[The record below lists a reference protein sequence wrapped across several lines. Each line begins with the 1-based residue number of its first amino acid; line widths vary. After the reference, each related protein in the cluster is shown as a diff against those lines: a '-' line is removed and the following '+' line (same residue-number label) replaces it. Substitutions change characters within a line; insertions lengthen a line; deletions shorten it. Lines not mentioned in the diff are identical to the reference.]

1 MKRLCALVLCLLLLT
16 ACGQST
22 STKPSVEPPTEST
35 EQPAESATESTEQS
49 TEAPTE
55 PTEQS
60 TQPTEQPTE
69 APTEAPTESTE
80 QPAES
85 ATESTEQP
93 SESATESTEQPAE
106 SSTKSTEQ
114 STNPPEAITEQSA
127 EPATEP
133 TEQPAEPTTDATS
146 PDTDKE
152 ETQMLHIQA
161 GESEFTATWADNS
174 SVDALKELLAEGPL
188 TLTMS
193 DYAQMEKGA
202 DLGVRLPQNNQQM
215 NTTAGDIILYQ
226 GRTLVIYYDQNSW
239 SLTPIAKIEG
249 VDAEKLRAALGDGDV
264 TVTFSLE

>member
-1 MKRLCALVLCLLLLT
+1 MKRFCALVLCLLLT

-22 STKPSVEPPTEST
+22 STKPSVEPTTEST
-35 EQPAESATESTEQS
+35 EQPAESSTESTEQPTEPATESIEQPAEAS
-49 TEAPTE
+49 TEPTEQPAEAPSESTEQPAEAPTE

-60 TQPTEQPTE
+60 AE
-69 APTEAPTESTE
+69 APTE
-80 QPAES
+80 
-85 ATESTEQP
+85 
-93 SESATESTEQPAE
+93 ATESTEQPAE

-114 STNPPEAITEQSA
+114 PTESTEQPS
-127 EPATEP
+127 ESTTEP
-133 TEQPAEPTTDATS
+133 TEQSSEAPTEATS
-146 PDTDKE
+146 SDTDKE

>member
-22 STKPSVEPPTEST
+22 STKPSVEPTT
-35 EQPAESATESTEQS
+35 ESATESTEQS
-49 TEAPTE
+49 TKPTE
-55 PTEQS
+55 SITEQS
-60 TQPTEQPTE
+60 TESSTEPTEQPTE
-69 APTEAPTESTE
+69 ST
-80 QPAES
+80 
-85 ATESTEQP
+85 
-93 SESATESTEQPAE
+93 TESTEQPAE

-114 STNPPEAITEQSA
+114 SAESATEPTTEQPSEA
-127 EPATEP
+127 STEP
-133 TEQPAEPTTDATS
+133 TEQPAESSTEPTTDATS
-146 PDTDKE
+146 SDTDKE

-174 SVDALKELLAEGPL
+174 SVDALKELLAEEPL

>member
-22 STKPSVEPPTEST
+22 STKPSVEPTT
-35 EQPAESATESTEQS
+35 ESATESTEQS
-49 TEAPTE
+49 TKPTE
-55 PTEQS
+55 SITEQS
-60 TQPTEQPTE
+60 TESSTEPTEQPTE
-69 APTEAPTESTE
+69 ST
-80 QPAES
+80 
-85 ATESTEQP
+85 
-93 SESATESTEQPAE
+93 TESTEQPAE

-114 STNPPEAITEQSA
+114 S
-127 EPATEP
+127 
-133 TEQPAEPTTDATS
+133 AEPTTEATTS
-146 PDTDKE
+146 DTDKE

-161 GESEFTATWADNS
+161 GESEFTAAWADNS
-174 SVDALKELLAEGPL
+174 SVDALKELLEEGPL

>member
-22 STKPSVEPPTEST
+22 STKPSVEP
-35 EQPAESATESTEQS
+35 ATESTEQS
-49 TEAPTE
+49 AEAT
-55 PTEQS
+55 TEQS
-60 TQPTEQPTE
+60 
-69 APTEAPTESTE
+69 AESTTE
-80 QPAES
+80 QPAEPP
-85 ATESTEQP
+85 TEA
-93 SESATESTEQPAE
+93 ATESTEQPAE
-106 SSTKSTEQ
+106 SSTES
-114 STNPPEAITEQSA
+114 ITEQSA
-127 EPATEP
+127 ESSTESTEQSSEASTEP
-133 TEQPAEPTTDATS
+133 TEQPAESTTESTEQSTESATDATS
-146 PDTDKE
+146 SDTDKE

-161 GESEFTATWADNS
+161 GESEFTAIWADNS
-174 SVDALKELLAEGPL
+174 SVDALKELLAEGSL

-249 VDAEKLRAALGDGDV
+249 VDAEKLCAALGDGDV

>member
-22 STKPSVEPPTEST
+22 STKPSVEPATEST
-35 EQPAESATESTEQS
+35 EQPAEAPTEATEQS
-49 TEAPTE
+49 AEAATEA
-55 PTEQS
+55 TEQPDEAS
-60 TQPTEQPTE
+60 TKPTEQP
-69 APTEAPTESTE
+69 AEAPTESTE
-80 QPAES
+80 QSAEAATESTEQSAES
-85 ATESTEQP
+85 ATESI
-93 SESATESTEQPAE
+93 EQPAE

-114 STNPPEAITEQSA
+114 SA
-127 EPATEP
+127 EPATE
-133 TEQPAEPTTDATS
+133 ATTS
-146 PDTDKE
+146 DTDKE

-264 TVTFSLE
+264 TVTFSLQ

>member
-35 EQPAESATESTEQS
+35 EQPAE
-49 TEAPTE
+49 
-55 PTEQS
+55 
-60 TQPTEQPTE
+60 
-69 APTEAPTESTE
+69 APTESTE
-80 QPAES
+80 QSAEA
-85 ATESTEQP
+85 ATEATEQP
-93 SESATESTEQPAE
+93 DEASTKPTEQPAE
-106 SSTKSTEQ
+106 STTE
-114 STNPPEAITEQSA
+114 
-127 EPATEP
+127 AT
-133 TEQPAEPTTDATS
+133 TS
-146 PDTDKE
+146 DTDKE

>member
-22 STKPSVEPPTEST
+22 STKPSVEPTTES
-35 EQPAESATESTEQS
+35 
-49 TEAPTE
+49 
-55 PTEQS
+55 
-60 TQPTEQPTE
+60 
-69 APTEAPTESTE
+69 
-80 QPAES
+80 
-85 ATESTEQP
+85 TESTEQP
-93 SESATESTEQPAE
+93 SESSTESSEQP
-106 SSTKSTEQ
+106 TE
-114 STNPPEAITEQSA
+114 
-127 EPATEP
+127 AT
-133 TEQPAEPTTDATS
+133 TS
-146 PDTDKE
+146 DTDKE

-161 GESEFTATWADNS
+161 GESEFIATWADNS

-264 TVTFSLE
+264 TVTFSQE

>member
-22 STKPSVEPPTEST
+22 STTPSVEPPTEST
-35 EQPAESATESTEQS
+35 EQPAESTTESTEQSAEASTEPTEQSTKPTESITEQPAESTTESTEQS
-49 TEAPTE
+49 TEA
-55 PTEQS
+55 
-60 TQPTEQPTE
+60 
-69 APTEAPTESTE
+69 TE

-85 ATESTEQP
+85 AS
-93 SESATESTEQPAE
+93 
-106 SSTKSTEQ
+106 
-114 STNPPEAITEQSA
+114 
-127 EPATEP
+127 EP
-133 TEQPAEPTTDATS
+133 TEQSSEAPTEATTS
-146 PDTDKE
+146 DTDKE

>member
-22 STKPSVEPPTEST
+22 STKPSVEPTTESTTEST
-35 EQPAESATESTEQS
+35 EQPAEST
-49 TEAPTE
+49 TE
-55 PTEQS
+55 PTEQPAES
-60 TQPTEQPTE
+60 S
-69 APTEAPTESTE
+69 TESTE

-85 ATESTEQP
+85 TTEPTEQPSESSTEPTEQPAEAPTKSTEQP
-93 SESATESTEQPAE
+93 AESSTESATESATESTEQPAE
-106 SSTKSTEQ
+106 APTESTEQ
-114 STNPPEAITEQSA
+114 
-127 EPATEP
+127 P
-133 TEQPAEPTTDATS
+133 TESTTEATS
-146 PDTDKE
+146 SDTDKE

>member
-1 MKRLCALVLCLLLLT
+1 EPTEQPVESPT
-16 ACGQST
+16 EQPTEST
-22 STKPSVEPPTEST
+22 TEPTEQPAESTTEST
-35 EQPAESATESTEQS
+35 EQPAE
-49 TEAPTE
+49 
-55 PTEQS
+55 
-60 TQPTEQPTE
+60 
-69 APTEAPTESTE
+69 
-80 QPAES
+80 
-85 ATESTEQP
+85 
-93 SESATESTEQPAE
+93 
-106 SSTKSTEQ
+106 
-114 STNPPEAITEQSA
+114 
-127 EPATEP
+127 
-133 TEQPAEPTTDATS
+133 PTTETTTS
-146 PDTDKE
+146 DTDKE

-161 GESEFTATWADNS
+161 GESEFTAAWADNS
-174 SVDALKELLAEGPL
+174 SVDALKELLEEGPL

>member
-1 MKRLCALVLCLLLLT
+1 
-16 ACGQST
+16 
-22 STKPSVEPPTEST
+22 
-35 EQPAESATESTEQS
+35 
-49 TEAPTE
+49 
-55 PTEQS
+55 
-60 TQPTEQPTE
+60 
-69 APTEAPTESTE
+69 
-80 QPAES
+80 
-85 ATESTEQP
+85 
-93 SESATESTEQPAE
+93 
-106 SSTKSTEQ
+106 
-114 STNPPEAITEQSA
+114 
-127 EPATEP
+127 
-133 TEQPAEPTTDATS
+133 
-146 PDTDKE
+146 
-152 ETQMLHIQA
+152 MLHIQA
-161 GESEFTATWADNS
+161 GESEFTAAWADNS

>member
-22 STKPSVEPPTEST
+22 STKPSVEPTTEPTEST
-35 EQPAESATESTEQS
+35 EQPAESTTEPTEQSTEST

-55 PTEQS
+55 PTEQ
-60 TQPTEQPTE
+60 PT
-69 APTEAPTESTE
+69 
-80 QPAES
+80 
-85 ATESTEQP
+85 
-93 SESATESTEQPAE
+93 
-106 SSTKSTEQ
+106 
-114 STNPPEAITEQSA
+114 
-127 EPATEP
+127 EPATE
-133 TEQPAEPTTDATS
+133 ATTS
-146 PDTDKE
+146 DTDKE

-161 GESEFTATWADNS
+161 GESEFIATWADNS

-264 TVTFSLE
+264 TVTFSQE

>member
-22 STKPSVEPPTEST
+22 STKPSVEPAIEPTEQPAESSTEATEQPAEPPTEATEQPAESASEST
-35 EQPAESATESTEQS
+35 EQPAEST
-49 TEAPTE
+49 TEA
-55 PTEQS
+55 
-60 TQPTEQPTE
+60 
-69 APTEAPTESTE
+69 
-80 QPAES
+80 
-85 ATESTEQP
+85 
-93 SESATESTEQPAE
+93 
-106 SSTKSTEQ
+106 
-114 STNPPEAITEQSA
+114 
-127 EPATEP
+127 
-133 TEQPAEPTTDATS
+133 TTS
-146 PDTDKE
+146 DTDKE

-161 GESEFTATWADNS
+161 GESEFTAAWADNS

>member
-22 STKPSVEPPTEST
+22 STKSSVEPTTEST
-35 EQPAESATESTEQS
+35 EQPAESSTKPTEQPVEPATESTEQS
-49 TEAPTE
+49 AES
-55 PTEQS
+55 S
-60 TQPTEQPTE
+60 TKSTEQP
-69 APTEAPTESTE
+69 AEAPTESTE

-85 ATESTEQP
+85 TTEAT
-93 SESATESTEQPAE
+93 
-106 SSTKSTEQ
+106 
-114 STNPPEAITEQSA
+114 
-127 EPATEP
+127 
-133 TEQPAEPTTDATS
+133 TS
-146 PDTDKE
+146 DTDKE

-161 GESEFTATWADNS
+161 GESEFTAAWADNS
-174 SVDALKELLAEGPL
+174 SVDALKELLAEGSL

>member
-22 STKPSVEPPTEST
+22 STTPSVEPPTEST
-35 EQPAESATESTEQS
+35 EQPAEATTEQSAESATESIEQPAESSTEPTEQPAES
-49 TEAPTE
+49 TTEQTAESSSESTEQPAEAPTE

-60 TQPTEQPTE
+60 
-69 APTEAPTESTE
+69 
-80 QPAES
+80 
-85 ATESTEQP
+85 
-93 SESATESTEQPAE
+93 
-106 SSTKSTEQ
+106 
-114 STNPPEAITEQSA
+114 A
-127 EPATEP
+127 EPATESSEQP
-133 TEQPAEPTTDATS
+133 TEPATEATTS
-146 PDTDKE
+146 DTDKE

-161 GESEFTATWADNS
+161 GESEFIATWADNS

>member
-1 MKRLCALVLCLLLLT
+1 MKRLCALVLCLLLT

-22 STKPSVEPPTEST
+22 STKPSVEPATESTEQSAEAPTEATEQSAEAATEATEQPDEASTKPTEQPAEAPTEAT
-35 EQPAESATESTEQS
+35 EQPAESATE
-49 TEAPTE
+49 PT
-55 PTEQS
+55 
-60 TQPTEQPTE
+60 
-69 APTEAPTESTE
+69 
-80 QPAES
+80 
-85 ATESTEQP
+85 TEQP
-93 SESATESTEQPAE
+93 SEASTEPTEQPAE

-114 STNPPEAITEQSA
+114 SA
-127 EPATEP
+127 ESATEP
-133 TEQPAEPTTDATS
+133 TEQPAEPTTEATTS
-146 PDTDKE
+146 DTDKE

-161 GESEFTATWADNS
+161 GESEFTAAWADNS
-174 SVDALKELLAEGPL
+174 SVDALKELLEEGPL

>member
-22 STKPSVEPPTEST
+22 STKPSVEPATEST
-35 EQPAESATESTEQS
+35 EQPAESSTEQS
-49 TEAPTE
+49 AEAPTK
-55 PTEQS
+55 PTEQL
-60 TQPTEQPTE
+60 
-69 APTEAPTESTE
+69 A
-80 QPAES
+80 
-85 ATESTEQP
+85 
-93 SESATESTEQPAE
+93 ESATESTEQPAE
-106 SSTKSTEQ
+106 STTE
-114 STNPPEAITEQSA
+114 
-127 EPATEP
+127 AT
-133 TEQPAEPTTDATS
+133 TS
-146 PDTDKE
+146 DTDKE

>member
-22 STKPSVEPPTEST
+22 STKPSVEPT
-35 EQPAESATESTEQS
+35 
-49 TEAPTE
+49 
-55 PTEQS
+55 
-60 TQPTEQPTE
+60 
-69 APTEAPTESTE
+69 
-80 QPAES
+80 
-85 ATESTEQP
+85 
-93 SESATESTEQPAE
+93 TESTEQPAE

-114 STNPPEAITEQSA
+114 PTESTEQPDEAST
-127 EPATEP
+127 ESTTEP
-133 TEQPAEPTTDATS
+133 TEQSSEAPTESAESTEQPAEAATESTEQPAESTTEATS
-146 PDTDKE
+146 SDTDKE

-161 GESEFTATWADNS
+161 GESEFTAAWADNS

>member
-1 MKRLCALVLCLLLLT
+1 
-16 ACGQST
+16 
-22 STKPSVEPPTEST
+22 
-35 EQPAESATESTEQS
+35 
-49 TEAPTE
+49 
-55 PTEQS
+55 
-60 TQPTEQPTE
+60 
-69 APTEAPTESTE
+69 
-80 QPAES
+80 
-85 ATESTEQP
+85 
-93 SESATESTEQPAE
+93 
-106 SSTKSTEQ
+106 
-114 STNPPEAITEQSA
+114 
-127 EPATEP
+127 
-133 TEQPAEPTTDATS
+133 
-146 PDTDKE
+146 
-152 ETQMLHIQA
+152 MLHIQA

>member
-35 EQPAESATESTEQS
+35 EQSAESP

-55 PTEQS
+55 PTEQPSES
-60 TQPTEQPTE
+60 TTEPTEQSAESSTE
-69 APTEAPTESTE
+69 STEQSSEAPTESTE

-85 ATESTEQP
+85 TTEAT
-93 SESATESTEQPAE
+93 
-106 SSTKSTEQ
+106 
-114 STNPPEAITEQSA
+114 
-127 EPATEP
+127 
-133 TEQPAEPTTDATS
+133 TS
-146 PDTDKE
+146 DTDKE

>member
-22 STKPSVEPPTEST
+22 STKPSVEPTT
-35 EQPAESATESTEQS
+35 ESATESTEQS
-49 TEAPTE
+49 TKPTE
-55 PTEQS
+55 SITEQS
-60 TQPTEQPTE
+60 TESSTEPTEQPTE
-69 APTEAPTESTE
+69 STTESTE

-85 ATESTEQP
+85 TTEAT
-93 SESATESTEQPAE
+93 
-106 SSTKSTEQ
+106 
-114 STNPPEAITEQSA
+114 
-127 EPATEP
+127 
-133 TEQPAEPTTDATS
+133 TS
-146 PDTDKE
+146 DTDKE

>member
-22 STKPSVEPPTEST
+22 STKPSVEPTTEAT
-35 EQPAESATESTEQS
+35 EQSAESATESI
-49 TEAPTE
+49 
-55 PTEQS
+55 
-60 TQPTEQPTE
+60 
-69 APTEAPTESTE
+69 
-80 QPAES
+80 
-85 ATESTEQP
+85 
-93 SESATESTEQPAE
+93 EQPAE
-106 SSTKSTEQ
+106 SSTEPTEQ
-114 STNPPEAITEQSA
+114 P
-127 EPATEP
+127 TEP
-133 TEQPAEPTTDATS
+133 TEQPAEAPTKPTEQSAESATESIEQPAESSTEPTTDATS
-146 PDTDKE
+146 SDTDKE

>member
-22 STKPSVEPPTEST
+22 STKPSVEPTTESTEQPTEST
-35 EQPAESATESTEQS
+35 EQSAESTTESTEQS
-49 TEAPTE
+49 A
-55 PTEQS
+55 
-60 TQPTEQPTE
+60 
-69 APTEAPTESTE
+69 EAPTESTE
-80 QPAES
+80 QSAES
-85 ATESTEQP
+85 ATEPTEQSTE
-93 SESATESTEQPAE
+93 STTESITEQSAESSTESTEQ
-106 SSTKSTEQ
+106 SSEASTE
-114 STNPPEAITEQSA
+114 PTEQPV

-133 TEQPAEPTTDATS
+133 TEQSAEAPTEATTS
-146 PDTDKE
+146 DTDKE

-161 GESEFTATWADNS
+161 GESEFTAAWADNS